1 MIAPSHSEE
10 QEYPSSFTSTTVD
23 PSPSWVNIM
32 ADEDS
37 GEENEEFFECA
48 TF

>member
-1 MIAPSHSEE
+1 MTEHHTL
-10 QEYPSSFTSTTVD
+10 TSTTVD
-23 PSPSWVNIM
+23 PSPSLVDIM